1 MNAELAQGK
10 PAQGILRQPTTR
22 DLILLAVSGT
32 KATAPV
38 IRPRYRA
45 GCFTDAGPF
54 V

>member
-10 PAQGILRQPTTR
+10 PVQGILRQPTTR

-32 KATAPV
+32 KAPV

>member
-10 PAQGILRQPTTR
+10 PVQGILRQPTTR

-38 IRPRYRA
+38 IRHRYRA